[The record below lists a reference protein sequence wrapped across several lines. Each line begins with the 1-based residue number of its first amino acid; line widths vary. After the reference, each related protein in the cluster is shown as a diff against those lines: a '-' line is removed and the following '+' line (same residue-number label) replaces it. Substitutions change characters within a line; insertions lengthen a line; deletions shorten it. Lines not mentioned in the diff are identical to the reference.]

1 MLIEKRKEFCGTPCI
16 SLSMIISLL
25 LICYSS
31 LHRCTRIY
39 LPVCGADGLSYGNK
53 CMAECSTR
61 ALPRC
66 AGRCPCE
73 ERGGQGSEVAAGPGR
88 FSEYFQQ
95 SQAPCSCNQRS
106 RPVCGTDGQTY
117 RSPCRAKCSTGGKFR
132 RQCWGPCPCK
142 TGTDAVKSCLTI
154 DYTHLYFCR

>member
-1 MLIEKRKEFCGTPCI
+1 
-16 SLSMIISLL
+16 
-25 LICYSS
+25 
-31 LHRCTRIY
+31 
-39 LPVCGADGLSYGNK
+39 
-53 CMAECSTR
+53 MAECSTR

-73 ERGGQGSEVAAGPGR
+73 ERGGQGGEVAGR

-95 SQAPCSCNQRS
+95 SQAPCSCNQSS

-132 RQCWGPCPCK
+132 RKCWGPCPCK
-142 TGTDAVKSCLTI
+142 TDKTKPKCGEPCGPTSACPGECP
-154 DYTHLYFCR
+154 FCNRPWNLLFKTQAGARCS